1 MSQPCPSPS
10 IPNSNIDKP
19 IFAKLP
25 GDLWALHDFRT
36 VLFENTLDN
45 PLMDGGGA
53 VMNRAARLRPTED
66 GGEELSLT
74 VRCSN
79 TDRNIFNEDKCKISY
94 QPETC
99 VSRPFPDL
107 GANVSPYDFFY
118 LSY

>member
-1 MSQPCPSPS
+1 MTFSFS
-10 IPNSNIDKP
+10 ISHSKIDKP

-36 VLFENTLDN
+36 ILFENTLDN

-99 VSRPFPDL
+99 VSRPFADP
-107 GANVSPYDFFY
+107 GANVRSLCLPFACA
-118 LSY
+118 LNE